1 MFGKKK
7 QDEYPD
13 KTYWDLKLLIRERPN
28 IVLEKREIEL
38 ILNGKAKQVLE
49 EDIADDIKISR
60 ILAEKNRNLS
70 I

>member
-1 MFGKKK
+1 LLQGFLFLFL
-7 QDEYPD
+7 
-13 KTYWDLKLLIRERPN
+13 DLKLLIRERPN